1 MSATLSTV
9 AAKLYDSAVKQA
21 YQDSQKL
28 RNTVY
33 TKTTKNANEMK
44 FRNIGKGLATVRGV
58 ASSDVVP
65 MDVTHALVDC
75 PLADYVAAEYTDI
88 FGAADVN
95 FSETNELGQ
104 IIASALGRRSDQMI
118 LDALAATTTTAVGT
132 TGTALTVD
140 TILAAKRVM
149 DAAGVPSEDRCFVIE
164 SKGMEDLL
172 KTTQVTSTD
181 YNTVKALVNGDVNTF
196 VGFKIIQIADR
207 AEGGIATVNVGADF
221 QAFAYHKRAVG
232 FALNMDI
239 STKVDW
245 VPQKLSHLST
255 GTLKAGS
262 VLIDNDGVVPVI
274 YGV

>member
-1 MSATLSTV
+1 MSNTLSTV

-44 FRNIGKGLATVRGV
+44 FRNIGKGLATTRGA

-65 MDVTHALVDC
+65 MDVTHSLVDC

-88 FGAADVN
+88 FNAADVN

-118 LDALAATTTTAVGT
+118 LDALAATTTTAVGS

-149 DAAGVPSEDRCFVIE
+149 DANGVPSEDRCFVIE

-207 AEGGIATVNVGADF
+207 VEGGIADDATDF
-221 QAFAYHKRAVG
+221 TAFAYHKRAIG